1 LFQKE
6 ALEVSLLVTG
16 IGMTL
21 TALNLGSLFAKQRF
35 DLAINAGI
43 AGAYPA
49 SGLAIGEVVQ
59 VTSERFA
66 DLGVEEADGRF
77 VDVHELGLVD
87 ANASPF
93 TNGELVNPAMGFDFL
108 PKANGLTVNKVH
120 GFQPSIDAVL
130 KQYPSDVESMEGAA
144 FFLACLMAG
153 QPFLEIRS
161 ISNLV
166 EARNRKAWDL
176 PKAIQQLNNVLIE
189 MVGTMAGSAG

>member
-1 LFQKE
+1 MKILITSATPFEVAPLRQHLNEKFWPHSESLFQKE
-6 ALEVSLLVTG
+6 ELEVSLLVTG

-93 TNGELVNPAMGFDFL
+93 TNGELVNPTMGFDFL
-108 PKANGLTVNKVH
+108 PKSKWL
-120 GFQPSIDAVL
+120 D
-130 KQYPSDVESMEGAA
+130 
-144 FFLACLMAG
+144 
-153 QPFLEIRS
+153 R
-161 ISNLV
+161 
-166 EARNRKAWDL
+166 
-176 PKAIQQLNNVLIE
+176 QQS
-189 MVGTMAGSAG
+189 TRFSA